1 MRLEKCLGDGA
12 RNFQR
17 LPRRLKMLDCFIVL
31 YFGLGW
37 VDTQLA
43 WASPLSALAIGIMVP
58 MQGGLH

>member
-1 MRLEKCLGDGA
+1 
-12 RNFQR
+12 
-17 LPRRLKMLDCFIVL
+17 MLDSFMVL

-58 MQGGLH
+58 MQGGLR